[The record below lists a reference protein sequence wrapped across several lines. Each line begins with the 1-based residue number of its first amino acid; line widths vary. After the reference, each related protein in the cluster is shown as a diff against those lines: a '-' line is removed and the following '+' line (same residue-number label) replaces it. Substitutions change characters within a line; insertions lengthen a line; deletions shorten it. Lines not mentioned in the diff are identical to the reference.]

1 MSGETSPFF
10 GNLHFLDVA
19 GSKMNRKR
27 NIALAGT
34 YLPCN
39 FSEMNLTLDFVKT
52 LNPGDELVLSG
63 LYHHRL
69 HIRYR
74 GLQEEWPILRPLTHY
89 SILFNVLK
97 HAVRKSTDTCN
108 WISDYNGTFSNST
121 LPYEVLEVITDPEKK
136 TPVEVEVYPKG
147 RVSFHGGV
155 AHYQKGVTKKVKS

>member
-1 MSGETSPFF
+1 MTSFS
-10 GNLHFLDVA
+10 FLLRLQDFL
-19 GSKMNRKR
+19 SLQMNRERK
-27 NIALAGT
+27 IALAAT

-52 LNPGDELVLSG
+52 LHPGDELVLSG

-136 TPVEVEVYPKG
+136 APVEVEVYPKG
-147 RVSFHGGV
+147 RVTFHGGV